1 MSHRARGRWGRVDGK
16 LLRVSYGRIPPQD
29 SAASRSRSATPRQPA
44 LLGSL
49 PQRRLRALEPA
60 SLCAD
65 APKSAMGARSGRE
78 MRLAVP
84 CRHGAAAWRS
94 SEQCRATSGGG
105 GEPQRVRG
113 CCSGLE
119 GDGGGGSVPRRVRG
133 PPGLLRSRAACS
145 PRLAKMPRQPQPAGA
160 CLRAPSQPVP
170 RGPRVGGCPV
180 HQWKR
185 LSEQK
190 IAFP

>member
-1 MSHRARGRWGRVDGK
+1 MIGHLHLYASEACTARGWNWEAPSPVAQPRGSSAD
-16 LLRVSYGRIPPQD
+16 PP
-29 SAASRSRSATPRQPA
+29 PPA
-44 LLGSL
+44 RPS
-49 PQRRLRALEPA
+49 RALACKQGVLGLRGEGGWWGGGSNPTPGPP
-60 SLCAD
+60 LGFC
-65 APKSAMGARSGRE
+65 
-78 MRLAVP
+78 L
-84 CRHGAAAWRS
+84 
-94 SEQCRATSGGG
+94 RATSRGG

-113 CCSGLE
+113 CRSGLE

-133 PPGLLRSRAACS
+133 PPGLFGSRAACS

-170 RGPRVGGCPV
+170 RGPRVAGCPV

-190 IAFP
+190 IALP

>member
-1 MSHRARGRWGRVDGK
+1 MNCPILAARRCC
-16 LLRVSYGRIPPQD
+16 
-29 SAASRSRSATPRQPA
+29 SAALNDRAPAPICVGGVYRPRLELGGPLSRCPAPGLECRPPSPRPTVSSPGLQAGCARVGGEGGWWGGGSNPTPGPP
-44 LLGSL
+44 LGFCL
-49 PQRRLRALEPA
+49 
-60 SLCAD
+60 
-65 APKSAMGARSGRE
+65 
-78 MRLAVP
+78 
-84 CRHGAAAWRS
+84 
-94 SEQCRATSGGG
+94 RATSRGG

-113 CCSGLE
+113 CRSGLE

-133 PPGLLRSRAACS
+133 PPGLFGSRAACS